1 MKKKFYSHPNK
12 ELQVHL
18 NGVLEK
24 ALKRGFNCEILAFV
38 CLFHDIAKTNSN
50 FQKKLFG
57 KYHGYANH
65 GYLSTYIAIYLLFN
79 NRAIKEIYGD
89 YIKENN
95 LFLNIVANI
104 ITNHHGN
111 LKNID
116 EIFTTRGV
124 DGEKINIR
132 DNEEIKRLIEFL
144 NTTDEIL
151 FDVFLN
157 ENYPKFKDDLFKFE
171 REYNKIIFEK
181 IVYNDTYKKE
191 WGKNSLKYYY
201 DTLFNFGLL
210 IEADKRDASNNNEYV
225 LDNINYSNFVF
236 DNNLNKFLDSL
247 SNNSELDK
255 KRSEIRLESVDKLKY
270 QLDNTNNR
278 LFELTSP
285 TGSGKSFNMLKLANI
300 IQQKKGSYSII
311 MGLPYTAIIDQIS
324 DICNS
329 NLLLDVLNYTSV
341 SKPSNKIENLVNI
354 ENKTDDDIEKLIKNN
369 FSEETFDNPFI
380 ITTFVQI
387 FQTLIGNRNSVLIKL
402 PNFSKRIFLI
412 DEFQSIPSSQYC
424 FFYGLLQ
431 YFCETYDC
439 YCILSTATMPNFELN
454 DRLTPSGLNV
464 KDVFKNY
471 KKPIPLLNP
480 DKYYN
485 SDVFNRYTIKNIG
498 DKTIDVLI
506 DDINKKTLDNSV
518 LVVMNT
524 ISDSIELFNSIEHDN
539 KFLLNSNFTSVDKL
553 NIINQVKKSLKE
565 NKKTLLIST
574 QVIEAGVDIDFPIV
588 FRDICPLPS
597 LIQSSGRC
605 NRNGKLDMGYVY
617 MFSYYTLNGVSLSLR
632 ASLIYREKFDLNFV
646 KKNID
651 LKTEKELFVLQSEYY
666 NYISKY
672 KTVGWANE
680 NLNLVDAIY
689 EGKIKVLGG
698 YQLINNNENEFQY
711 YVGPDELWIEFRK
724 YYDECDSYKEKDY
737 TEFKKRN
744 INLKTIQK
752 KILKYQV
759 NVRLNE
765 NKGETIPYS
774 DEIMGVRNLVD
785 KKMYS
790 PVTGFT
796 LQTFSNRFI

>member
-1 MKKKFYSHPNK
+1 MKKIFLSHPNK
-12 ELQVHL
+12 ELQIHL
-18 NGVLEK
+18 NGVLAK
-24 ALKRGFNCEILAFV
+24 ALKRGFNCEILYFV

-50 FQKKLFG
+50 FQKKLKGIF
-57 KYHGYANH
+57 HGYSNH

-79 NRAIKEIYGD
+79 NKAIKAKFGD
-89 YIKENN
+89 YIKGNN

-104 ITNHHGN
+104 ITKHHGN

-116 EIFTTRGV
+116 EIFTTYGA
-124 DGEKINIR
+124 DGEKINIK

-144 NTTDEIL
+144 NSNDEIL
-151 FDVFLN
+151 FDEFLN
-157 ENYPKFKDDLFKFE
+157 ENYPDFKDDMFKFE
-171 REYNKIIFEK
+171 REYKHVIFEK
-181 IVYNDTYKKE
+181 LVYNDNYKKE
-191 WGKNSLKYYY
+191 WAKNPLKHYY

-225 LDNINYSNFVF
+225 LDNINYSNFVL
-236 DNNLNKFLDSL
+236 DNNLNKLLNNL
-247 SNNSELDK
+247 SNDSELDK
-255 KRSEIRLESVDKLKY
+255 KRTEIRIESVDKLKH

-285 TGSGKSFNMLKLANI
+285 TGSGKTFNMMKLANI

-311 MGLPYTAIIDQIS
+311 MALPFTAIIDQIS
-324 DICNS
+324 DICDK

-341 SKPSNKIENLVNI
+341 SRTSNKIENIINI
-354 ENKTDDDIEKLIKNN
+354 ENKTDDDIEKLITYN
-369 FSEETFDNPFI
+369 FSDETFDASFI
-380 ITTFVQI
+380 ITTFVQF

-424 FFYGLLQ
+424 YFYGLLQ

-454 DRLTPSGLNV
+454 DRLTPGGLNV

-498 DKTIDVLI
+498 DKTIDELI
-506 DDINKKTLDNSV
+506 EDVNKKTVDNSV
-518 LVVMNT
+518 MVVMNT
-524 ISDSIELFNSIEHDN
+524 ISDSIELFNYINHDN

-553 NIINQVKKSLKE
+553 NIINQVKQSLKE

-597 LIQSSGRC
+597 LIQTSGRC

-617 MFSYYTLNGVSLSLR
+617 MFSYFTMSGESLLLR

-646 KKNID
+646 KENID
-651 LKTEKELFVLQSEYY
+651 IKTEKELFVLQSKYY
-666 NYISKY
+666 EIVSKY
-672 KTVGWANE
+672 KTVGWVNE
-680 NLNLVDAIY
+680 NLNLVDALS
-689 EGKIKVLGG
+689 EGNFEVLGR
-698 YQLINNNENEFQY
+698 YNLINNNENEFQY
-711 YVGPDELWIEFRK
+711 YVGPDELWVEFRK

-744 INLKTIQK
+744 INLKAIQK

-774 DEIMGVRNLVD
+774 DEIMGIRNLVD
-785 KKMYS
+785 KRMYS

-796 LQTFSNRFI
+796 LQTFSR